1 MNESQTSKLK
11 PQNSLASQVS
21 RAVVWNT
28 VFVPLRLLVQLA
40 STLLK
45 LNVLAPASYGLLSL
59 ISATNNAI
67 GTWIDLGTGRALPK
81 FIPET
86 LHAGGPQAMRRL
98 VLAVL
103 AVQFALLALVGLGFA
118 LLYDAYLGYLRGQI
132 SQVPDQNT
140 QATLLAFVG
149 EQGWLIIAVVL
160 VLLLMGII
168 YDVLMAFLSSFFKQ
182 RLWNGVALAAGI
194 LPPLLTAC
202 AILLGGDVLGV
213 LLAMA
218 AAPTLTVAL
227 LVWQTYRLWIDDF
240 GFPIEPERPTPKS
253 AIANRQSPIA
263 NRQSPIANRQS
274 PIGNR
279 QSPIANRQSPIANRQ
294 SPIANRQSPIQNWLP
309 PGFFRYCSVSFLMT
323 GTDFI
328 ASAGFAVFFAQGLV
342 DIAVLM
348 AGVAI
353 VQMALGYLFTPMV
366 GVQVP
371 LFTRVRQ
378 GEGGTLLGAYQSIVR
393 LQIVLLLPGAV
404 GLLLLAEPIFALLSP
419 QYVQAAPLV
428 WLLAPALFL
437 ECLLTTAHNAM
448 IVYERL
454 RTIVIGRLLT
464 LVCVPLVIVL
474 TPTFGI
480 GGAALAFGVARVLA
494 GLWVTAG
501 GMRLLGLRW
510 PWQFT
515 ARVALASVA
524 MATLLLTL
532 RSLIPVAA
540 LDAGALG
547 RLAALPAILGVTLL
561 GALAFLG
568 VLRLLGGLD
577 PRDREQITQLKL
589 PGKKWLL
596 RLL

>member
-1 MNESQTSKLK
+1 MQETQNSELK
-11 PQNSLASQVS
+11 TQNSLAAQVS

-28 VFVPLRLLVQLA
+28 VFVPLRMLVQLA

-45 LNVLAPASYGLLSL
+45 LNALAPASYGLLSL

-86 LHAGGPQAMRRL
+86 LNAGGPHAMRRL

-103 AVQFALLALVGLGFA
+103 GLQLALLALVGLGFA
-118 LLYDAYLGYLRGQI
+118 LLHDAYLGYLRGQI
-132 SQVPDQNT
+132 LQVPDQGT
-140 QATLLAFVG
+140 QTTLLAFVG
-149 EQGWLIIAVVL
+149 NHGWLIIAVVL
-160 VLLLMGII
+160 LLLLMGII

-194 LPPLLTAC
+194 LPPLLTAG

-227 LVWQTYRLWIDDF
+227 LVWQSYRLWIADF
-240 GFPIEPERPTPKS
+240 GFSIEPEQPPTPEQTETLIQNPKS
-253 AIANRQSPIA
+253 KIQNPKSKIQNPKSK
-263 NRQSPIANRQS
+263 
-274 PIGNR
+274 
-279 QSPIANRQSPIANRQ
+279 
-294 SPIANRQSPIQNWLP
+294 IQNWLP
-309 PGFFRYCSVSFLMT
+309 PGFTRYCGVSFLMT
-323 GTDFI
+323 ATDFI
-328 ASAGFAVFFAQGLV
+328 ASAGFAVFFAQNLV
-342 DIAVLM
+342 DVAVLM
-348 AGVAI
+348 AGVSI
-353 VQMALGYLFTPMV
+353 VQLALGYLFTPMV

-378 GEGGTLLGAYQSIVR
+378 GEGGTLLGAYQSTVR
-393 LQIVLLLPGAV
+393 LQIVLLIPGAV
-404 GLLLLAEPIFALLSP
+404 GLMLLAEPIFALLSP
-419 QYVQAAPLV
+419 QYVQAAALV

-437 ECLLTTAHNAM
+437 ECLLTTAHNAL

-474 TPTFGI
+474 TPTLGI
-480 GGAALAFGVARVLA
+480 GGAALAFGAARVLA

-501 GMRLLGLRW
+501 GMRLLDLRW

-515 ARVALASVA
+515 GRVALATAA
-524 MATLLLTL
+524 MAALLLGL
-532 RSLIPVAA
+532 RLLIP
-540 LDAGALG
+540 LIPPEAGAFG
-547 RLAALPAILGVTLL
+547 RLAALPAILGITAL
-561 GALAFLG
+561 GGVAFLA

-577 PRDREQITQLKL
+577 PRDREQLARLKL
-589 PGKKWLL
+589 PGKRWFMKL
-596 RLL
+596 